1 MGTSLF
7 LSASYH
13 RCRRFTIP
21 KQKILRKLSEKRL
34 EIWFSKRKLNKIKP
48 IDESVVEYL
57 KNCDTVYFYEESVKS
72 GSVGEIFASLL
83 IENNI
88 NVHFKHIAIDDE
100 FVKQASVCRQLEH
113 YNLDTNSI
121 IKEVNNG

>member
-1 MGTSLF
+1 MQRL
-7 LSASYH
+7 
-13 RCRRFTIP
+13 I
-21 KQKILRKLSEKRL
+21 KILTTL
-34 EIWFSKRKLNKIKP
+34 FKLNKIKP

-57 KNCDTVYFYEESVKS
+57 KNCDSVYFYEESVKS

-83 IENNI
+83 FENNI
-88 NVHFKHIAIDDE
+88 NVHFKHIAVNDE

>member
-1 MGTSLF
+1 MCCVLRQRICECAKAYKYLDDAF
-7 LSASYH
+7 L
-13 RCRRFTIP
+13 I
-21 KQKILRKLSEKRL
+21 
-34 EIWFSKRKLNKIKP
+34 KLNKIKP

>member
-1 MGTSLF
+1 MSYGREYCECAKAYKNLDDAF
-7 LSASYH
+7 L
-13 RCRRFTIP
+13 I
-21 KQKILRKLSEKRL
+21 
-34 EIWFSKRKLNKIKP
+34 KLNKIKP

>member
-1 MGTSLF
+1 MFRKSKGSTN
-7 LSASYH
+7 
-13 RCRRFTIP
+13 
-21 KQKILRKLSEKRL
+21 RKLFWIP
-34 EIWFSKRKLNKIKP
+34 EIIVYCRNKNGRDCKTVFAVFLI
-48 IDESVVEYL
+48 ES
-57 KNCDTVYFYEESVKS
+57 YFYEESVKS

-113 YNLDTNSI
+113 YNLDKNSI

>member
-1 MGTSLF
+1 MHGSFAANSGIKGRGEWPYERSLGR
-7 LSASYH
+7 AY
-13 RCRRFTIP
+13 
-21 KQKILRKLSEKRL
+21 KR
-34 EIWFSKRKLNKIKP
+34 
-48 IDESVVEYL
+48 
-57 KNCDTVYFYEESVKS
+57 T
-72 GSVGEIFASLL
+72 LL